1 MNAGYRLT
9 VLFSALIATALAAQA
24 LAAPKLLSDVPLV
37 WKPTSQMNFG
47 AVQSSEAKIQFQTF
61 KDVRTQPALIGENH
75 EDSTPKPVTTKD
87 DVGAFVTPH
96 IREIFDRAGLTTVD
110 SDGSVIITGEVR
122 QFYVDE
128 TNTYKGDVALHIV
141 VTSRSGKSLWEGN
154 TTGSSSRFGRSYKLE
169 NYYETLS
176 DAIIDATE
184 SLLQNPGF
192 QDALK
197 H

>member
-1 MNAGYRLT
+1 MKAGYRLT
-9 VLFSALIATALAAQA
+9 VLLSALIATALAVQA
-24 LAAPKLLSDVPLV
+24 VAAPKLISDVPLV

>member
-1 MNAGYRLT
+1 MKIGYRLT
-9 VLFSALIATALAAQA
+9 VLLMAMIATAVAVQA
-24 LAAPKLLSDVPLV
+24 ISASKLLSDVPLV
-37 WKPTSQMNFG
+37 WKPTSQLNFG
-47 AVQSSEAKIQFQTF
+47 AVQSSESKIQFQTF
-61 KDVRTQPALIGENH
+61 KDVRKDPALIGENH

-110 SDGSVIITGEVR
+110 SGGSVIITGEVR

-128 TNTYKGDVALHIV
+128 TSTYKGDVVLHIA
-141 VTSRSGKSLWEGN
+141 VTSPSGKSLWEGN
-154 TTGSSSRFGRSYKLE
+154 TTGSSTRFGRSYKLD
-169 NYYETLS
+169 NYHETLS
-176 DAIIDATE
+176 DAIIDATG
-184 SLLQNPGF
+184 SLLQNSGF